1 MVEIYWE
8 HDTDPNNLILDTS
21 EFDEEVGPM
30 L

>member
-8 HDTDPNNLILDTS
+8 NDTDPNNLILDTS
-21 EFDEEVGPM
+21 EFVEEVGPM